1 MISIMDKI
9 ELVIFYFK
17 TWFLLTVCQNE
28 MSISKFRFEI
38 HISSINELRLQYCQ
52 TAYNSA
58 MRRPI
63 IQQDKYIKSTPK
75 FPRFRDIFIFS
86 SQLSVTAQHLGVTL
100 ILRRTGS
107 RHAPDTLGHCLGPLS
122 YQTYQIFNNKHLNRS
137 SLSALRTNDPPWWLC
152 SSSLPILDTEIQPLI
167 LIRNVHSIKTLQIA
181 AAITSLMSR
190 TLMSNVIN

>member
-1 MISIMDKI
+1 MAGNNFQKGRG
-9 ELVIFYFK
+9 LNRV
-17 TWFLLTVCQNE
+17 
-28 MSISKFRFEI
+28 
-38 HISSINELRLQYCQ
+38 NELRLQYCQ

-58 MRRPI
+58 MSRQI
-63 IQQDKYIKSTPK
+63 IQHAKKIKSTPR

-100 ILRRTGS
+100 ILCCTGS
-107 RHAPDTLGHCLGPLS
+107 RHAPDTLGPLS

-152 SSSLPILDTEIQPLI
+152 SSGLPILDTEIQPLI

>member
-1 MISIMDKI
+1 MRCQSANLDLKF
-9 ELVIFYFK
+9 IFHQ
-17 TWFLLTVCQNE
+17 L
-28 MSISKFRFEI
+28 MSSDCNIVRQLI
-38 HISSINELRLQYCQ
+38 
-52 TAYNSA
+52 T
-58 MRRPI
+58 
-63 IQQDKYIKSTPK
+63 QQWAGQLFSMQKKIKSTPR

-100 ILRRTGS
+100 ILCCTGS
-107 RHAPDTLGHCLGPLS
+107 SHAPDTLGRCLGPLS

-152 SSSLPILDTEIQPLI
+152 SSSPILDTEIQPLI